1 MEVRSYNE
9 TQQSYETIKHR
20 MEQLANGDN
29 TASFEFELQEQ
40 GKYRLLFW
48 ADYVAT
54 QATKAARVIGVSA
67 TSGTLKETSTFLPS
81 SNAFNSSSC
90 CVHAANR
97 QSNVQKNI
105 VILFILLSI

>member
-1 MEVRSYNE
+1 
-9 TQQSYETIKHR
+9 

-54 QATKAARVIGVSA
+54 QATKADTYTDKYYNTQDLENVMIIPEAYQLNDVLARLSMAAMILRKLLNKPY
-67 TSGTLKETSTFLPS
+67 LKP
-81 SNAFNSSSC
+81 
-90 CVHAANR
+90 
-97 QSNVQKNI
+97 KN
-105 VILFILLSI
+105 